1 MELLVNAV
9 IISVLG
15 MGFVFIFLG
24 IQVIVSDW
32 VSSIA
37 GKYAHLLP
45 EPTKTTSKRPAP
57 VRPAAAAATSDDGE
71 LVAVASAAIQKFNAQ

>member
-1 MELLVNAV
+1 MELLINAA

-24 IQVIVSDW
+24 IQVIVSDL
-32 VSSIA
+32 VSNIA

-45 EPTKTTSKRPAP
+45 EPNKASKRPAP
-57 VRPAAAAATSDDGE
+57 FRPAAAAAKTDEGE
-71 LVAVASAAIQKFNAQ
+71 LVAVVSAAVQKFNAR

>member
-1 MELLVNAV
+1 MELLINAA

-37 GKYAHLLP
+37 GKYAYLLP
-45 EPTKTTSKRPAP
+45 EPTKASKRPAP
-57 VRPAAAAATSDDGE
+57 VKPAAAAATPDDGE